1 MRRREFMAGL
11 VGAVIWP
18 PTALAQPAQQ
28 SMPVIGFLAAT
39 TANYLERLRGFH
51 RGLKEGG
58 YVEGDNID
66 IVYRSA
72 EGQYDRLPEFAAEL
86 VARRVNVIVAGAEAS
101 TLAAKAATSTIPVVF
116 IVAENP
122 VERGIVASI
131 ARPERNLTGINL
143 VSSELAAKRLEFMLE
158 LVPHAVRVAVLVNPT
173 NAANTETTLRDVEA
187 VAREKGLQIRV
198 LRASTGREIEAA
210 FADLARER
218 PDLLFVGTDPFF
230 TSRRVQLANLSSRH
244 GLPMTA
250 STREVTDAGGLMS
263 YGSNI
268 ADAFRQAGVT
278 TGRILRG
285 AKPADLPVIQ
295 STKLELVINVG
306 TARMLGLIVPP
317 TLLTIADEL
326 IE

>member
-11 VGAVIWP
+11 TGAVIWP

-58 YVEGDNID
+58 YVEGDNVD

-158 LVPHAVRVAVLVNPT
+158 LVLHAVRVAVLVNPT

>member
-1 MRRREFMAGL
+1 MTLVAG
-11 VGAVIWP
+11 AAATCPHAAI
-18 PTALAQPAQQ
+18 AQQPA
-28 SMPVIGFLAAT
+28 MPVIGFLSAT
-39 TANYLERLRGFH
+39 TANYIERLRGFH

-58 YVEGDNID
+58 YAEGENVD

-72 EGQYDRLPEFAAEL
+72 EGQYDRLPEIAAEL
-86 VARRVNVIVAGAEAS
+86 VSRRVTVIVAGAEAS
-101 TLAAKAATSTIPVVF
+101 TQAAKAATSTIPVVF

-122 VERGIVASI
+122 VSLGIVASI
-131 ARPERNLTGINL
+131 ARPERNLTGVNL
-143 VSSELAAKRLEFMLE
+143 VSSELAAKRLEFMRE
-158 LVPHAVRVAVLVNPT
+158 LVPGAVRVAVLVNPA
-173 NAANTETTLRDVEA
+173 NAANTETTLRDVET
-187 VAREKGLQIRV
+187 VARDKGLQIRV

-210 FADLARER
+210 FTELSRER

-268 ADAFRQAGVT
+268 TEAFRQAGVT
-278 TGRILRG
+278 TGRILKG

-295 STKLELVINVG
+295 TTKLELVINIG
-306 TARMLGLIVPP
+306 TARMLGLTVPP
-317 TLLTIADEL
+317 TLLTIADEV

>member
-1 MRRREFMAGL
+1 L
-11 VGAVIWP
+11 VGGAATWPLAVR
-18 PTALAQPAQQ
+18 AQQ
-28 SMPVIGFLAAT
+28 MPVIGFLSAT
-39 TANYLERLRGFH
+39 TANYIERLRAFH
-51 RGLKEGG
+51 RGLKDGG
-58 YVEGDNID
+58 YAEGENVD

-72 EGQYDRLPEFAAEL
+72 EGQYDRLPEFAAEF
-86 VARRVNVIVAGAEAS
+86 VGRRVNVIVAGAEAS

-122 VERGIVASI
+122 VSLGIVASI
-131 ARPERNLTGINL
+131 ARPERNLTGVNL
-143 VSSELAAKRLEFMLE
+143 VSSELAAKRLEFMRE
-158 LVPHAVRVAVLVNPT
+158 LVPHAVRVAVLVNPA
-173 NAANTETTLRDVEA
+173 NASNTETTLRDVETA
-187 VAREKGLQIRV
+187 ARDKGLQIRV

-210 FADLARER
+210 FAELSRER

-268 ADAFRQAGVT
+268 ADAFRQAGVY
-278 TGRILRG
+278 TGRILKG
-285 AKPADLPVIQ
+285 VKPADLPVVQ
-295 STKLELVINVG
+295 STKLEFVINAG
-306 TARMLGLIVPP
+306 TARMLGLTVPP
-317 TLLTIADEL
+317 TLLTIADEV